1 MHPIIIQSIATE
13 RSNDRQQTAR
23 HNRDAKLARGRR
35 LRQHQEAS
43 QTSGTV
49 HLLPARL
56 RLHTS

>member
-13 RSNDRQQTAR
+13 RSNDRQQAAR
-23 HNRDAKLARGRR
+23 RNRDAKVARGRR

-43 QTSGTV
+43 RTSGTV

-56 RLHTS
+56 RLRTS